1 MLPLSR
7 TSQYAIRTLTFL
19 AQQPANEYQL
29 TRRIAEALD
38 IPGPFLSKVLQ
49 PLVLRGLV
57 DSQRGRSGGVR
68 LARSANDIT
77 LFDVVDALEHL
88 RRPRECMLGQSDCTD
103 ERACPFHTEWKAAW
117 RNREEVLLRHSVE
130 DFRSFCERT
139 PEAGYPLR

>member
-1 MLPLSR
+1 MLHLSR
-7 TSQYAIRTLTFL
+7 TSQYAVRTLTFL
-19 AQQPANEYQL
+19 AQQPPAQYQL

-68 LARSANDIT
+68 LARSASEIT
-77 LFDVVDALEHL
+77 MFEVVDALEHL

-117 RNREEVLLRHSVE
+117 HNREEVLRRTTVE
-130 DFRSFCERT
+130 DFKGFCDRA
-139 PEAGYPLR
+139 PEAGYPVR